1 MRSSAPGTSPEKI
14 AIEDAATGDTVAAIR
29 GREKVT
35 GTSRAVPVVADR
47 PGSEPITSPYTE
59 AANIAM
65 RTSQVAIRANASI
78 RVFSMGSPGRR
89 QQAGGKG
96 HAQQVAE
103 DQVDGERRQR
113 CERQRQLPLRPQ
125 RGRGD
130 VDHDRRGDDEAEA

>member
-1 MRSSAPGTSPEKI
+1 MRSSAPGMSPEQI
-14 AIEDAATGDTVAAIR
+14 AIEDAAPMGAIAGMGEGKR
-29 GREKVT
+29 VT
-35 GTSRAVPVVADR
+35 GARGGVAIVADR

-65 RTSQVAIRANASI
+65 MTSQVEISANASI

-89 QQAGGKG
+89 QQAGGKR
-96 HAQQVAE
+96 HAQQLAE